1 MNVFNPGFALRQHFL
16 GLSVISFGPWLH
28 QYSSSSRHFLCIRH
42 NLSQCFYLTTL
53 CSWYFWYCP
62 ILVHLLLVW
71 SPAFHLYPPG

>member
-1 MNVFNPGFALRQHFL
+1 M
-16 GLSVISFGPWLH
+16 
-28 QYSSSSRHFLCIRH
+28 
-42 NLSQCFYLTTL
+42 TL